1 MFVKRKRKRTLCGL
15 GLEKQMK
22 RTRICTTAGERT
34 ESVPRQDSESDEANA
49 LEQTSVAAVSGRE
62 RALPTL
68 NTRQIGI
75 LCLMASDRRSV
86 ADGPTRIRTQ
96 AAETTRD
103 ESGLGGKHNSD
114 PKPKTD

>member
-15 GLEKQMK
+15 GLETQTK

-34 ESVPRQDSESDEANA
+34 ERVPRQGESDEANA

-68 NTRQIGI
+68 DTRQIGV

-86 ADGPTRIRTQ
+86 ADGPTRIRTK

-103 ESGLGGKHNSD
+103 DSGLGGKHNSD
-114 PKPKTD
+114 PTPKTD